1 MCSGVERLP
10 ADLVVEHLR
19 AGYGD
24 VEVVREVSFEVGP
37 GEIVALVGANG
48 VGKTTTLRTISGL
61 LRPAG
66 GTIRLGG
73 ARIDG
78 LPPHEIVARGLLQ
91 VPEGRKIF
99 PSLSVQENL
108 DLGAYVPAAKARR
121 AEALARVL
129 ALFPILAERRRQTAG
144 TLSGGEQQMLAIGR
158 SLMGGPRLLMLDE
171 PSLGLAPLVV
181 DRIFDVIQAVNAQ
194 GIPVLLVEQNV
205 QRSLA
210 IATRAYVL
218 EQGVVA
224 LSGPGPDL
232 LAREEIRRA
241 YLGL

>member
-1 MCSGVERLP
+1 MLSVERLS
-10 ADLVVEHLR
+10 

-24 VEVVREVSFEVGP
+24 IEVLRGMSLTVGT

-48 VGKTTTLRTISGL
+48 AGKTTTLRTISGL
-61 LRPAG
+61 IRPRAG
-66 GTIRLGG
+66 QVRLDGE
-73 ARIDG
+73 RIDG
-78 LPPHEIVARGLLQ
+78 LAPHEIVARGVSH

-108 DLGAYVPAAKARR
+108 DLGAYLHQAKARR
-121 AEALARVL
+121 AERLERVL
-129 ALFPILAERRRQTAG
+129 ALFPILAERRRQMAG

-181 DRIFDVIQAVNAQ
+181 DRIFEVIQTINAQ

-205 QRSLA
+205 QRSLQ
-210 IATRAYVL
+210 IAHRAHVL
-218 EQGVVA
+218 EQGVVT
-224 LSGPGPDL
+224 LSGVGREL
-232 LAREEIRRA
+232 MAREEVRKA
-241 YLGL
+241 YLGV